1 MKTPVKVTLITA
13 AVVVLLTIATIVLV
27 LVNQPA
33 TPDASTPPGE
43 LPVTRA
49 DTHVLDKAGP
59 AAPTLVEFLDF
70 ECEVCG
76 AFYPYIE
83 EVRAQYAGEINYA
96 FRYFPL
102 PGHANSMNA
111 ALAVEAAAQQG
122 RVEEM
127 FHKMFETQSE
137 WGEQRE
143 SKAALFRTYAEE
155 LGLDMAAYDDAVAH
169 QATRARIENDFNEG
183 REMGVSGTPTFYLDG
198 QRLELNSLDDLT
210 SAIDGA
216 VRR

>member
-1 MKTPVKVTLITA
+1 MTLITA
-13 AVVVLLTIATIVLV
+13 AVVVLLIVATIVMV
-27 LVNQPA
+27 LVSRPA
-33 TPDASTPPGE
+33 TTDASTPAGE
-43 LPVTRA
+43 LPATRA
-49 DTHVLDKAGP
+49 DTHVLDEVGAG
-59 AAPTLVEFLDF
+59 APTLVEFLDF

-76 AFYPYIE
+76 ALYPYIE
-83 EVRAQYAGEINYA
+83 ELRAQYAGDINYA

-155 LGLDMAAYDDAVAH
+155 LGLDVMAYDDAVADP
-169 QATRARIENDFNEG
+169 ATRVRIENDFNDG
-183 REMGVSGTPTFYLDG
+183 RKMGVGGTPTFYLDG

-210 SAIDGA
+210 TAIDRALG
-216 VRR
+216 R